1 MLITEAYKNKLAISE
16 QVYAREHGGRALAPT
31 KKVAIARVLANTSE
45 FLNEA
50 FENSQGTQL
59 GNMKTFKKFCLDLTT
74 VALPNLIAN
83 DLVIVFPMKSRTGYI
98 QYLSFVAGSN
108 KGDVRQGDLFNDP
121 FRLGEM
127 TEGRVNYTAALV
139 SDTQVAAVAAGAYK
153 PANKW
158 EEIVAEG
165 FKTIVVKDEEGNDK
179 EVEFAED
186 FINKYTTEELATV
199 AFRKF
204 KVMTAVKDAEGKIT
218 DYTIKFADD
227 ATGIG
232 ALAIGDKVAYKYD
245 NVKIPQGD
253 LPILNAKIDGIGLEA
268 KARRIAIYYSQM
280 AAFQAKTEMG
290 IDLGEILATQA
301 CAELSY
307 QIDTEVVKLL
317 NKAAGKA
324 LPQLTFNKALPYG
337 VNKRDHYASFAEI
350 IEQAAVEIYLRT
362 QKYGA
367 NYMIIS
373 PLLKPMFT
381 LMDGYKP
388 ASNIKMNGPYFAG
401 TLNGL
406 KVYVSPVIE
415 ANRYV
420 VGYNGDDMVT
430 SAAVYAPY
438 MAVVPTQL
446 LGFADGGMSQGFSTM
461 YDLKLLNPLLL
472 AAGQVINDP
481 TKYIVYE
488 KPSA

>member
-1 MLITEAYKNKLAISE
+1 MLITEAYKKKLAISE

-50 FENSQGTQL
+50 FENSTGTQL

-139 SDTQVAAVAAGAYK
+139 SDTQVAAVASGAYK

-165 FKTIVVKDEEGNDK
+165 FKTIETTPGTAST
-179 EVEFAED
+179 EVEYAED
-186 FINKYTTEELATV
+186 FINKYTPEQLATV
-199 AFRKF
+199 KFRKF
-204 KVMTAVKDAEGKIT
+204 KVLNAVKDPTSGEIT
-218 DYTIKFADD
+218 GYTTKFADD
-227 ATGIG
+227 AAGIG
-232 ALAIGDKVAYKYD
+232 ALAVGDKVAYKYD
-245 NVKIPQGD
+245 NVTIPQGD
-253 LPILNAKIDGIGLEA
+253 LPILNAKMDGIGLEA

-307 QIDTEVVKLL
+307 
-317 NKAAGKA
+317 
-324 LPQLTFNKALPYG
+324 
-337 VNKRDHYASFAEI
+337 
-350 IEQAAVEIYLRT
+350 
-362 QKYGA
+362 
-367 NYMIIS
+367 
-373 PLLKPMFT
+373 
-381 LMDGYKP
+381 
-388 ASNIKMNGPYFAG
+388 
-401 TLNGL
+401 
-406 KVYVSPVIE
+406 
-415 ANRYV
+415 
-420 VGYNGDDMVT
+420 
-430 SAAVYAPY
+430 
-438 MAVVPTQL
+438 
-446 LGFADGGMSQGFSTM
+446 
-461 YDLKLLNPLLL
+461 
-472 AAGQVINDP
+472 
-481 TKYIVYE
+481 
-488 KPSA
+488 